1 MLLQRR
7 TIKIEVYNSLKKINM
22 KYKVGDTV
30 KILKSSLW
38 YNNGPFNPKD
48 EVGKIISFN
57 LSDNM
62 GLPIE
67 VEWEKA
73 GKNEYAAQDL
83 ELVTKTNKKQPIM
96 SIKTAMQAEVLRVA
110 KELAVANNTFTT
122 LEIKTKLIKEV
133 PEVKWTQAFISDTML
148 EYEQEGKFTF
158 TDNGTYRTYSLVKLL
173 TKTVKS
179 GPALRV
185 SVSKPKAVSAT
196 KKGFTKIKRLKA
208 QEMILNSKKTFIT
221 VEFINKEGEL
231 RKLNGQCTGKSPNG
245 VNYLLFTEASKLKS
259 GVNAMRNV
267 NINTLLTFSMKG
279 TKYAVK

>member
-1 MLLQRR
+1 
-7 TIKIEVYNSLKKINM
+7 M
-22 KYKVGDTV
+22 KYKVGDIVTITKNIV
-30 KILKSSLW
+30 GHGFAIGQNVRLLKVDEKYQPDEAISLDGRKR
-38 YNNGPFNPKD
+38 YYIDID
-48 EVGKIISFN
+48 EVKQATKIKSN
-57 LSDNM
+57 
-62 GLPIE
+62 
-67 VEWEKA
+67 
-73 GKNEYAAQDL
+73 KNQ
-83 ELVTKTNKKQPIM
+83 TKM

-173 TKTVKS
+173 TKTIKS

-208 QEMILNSKKTFIT
+208 QDMILNSKKTFIT

-245 VNYLLFTEASKLKS
+245 INYLLFTEASKLKS